1 MTAKQQQGAF
11 IAKVPDGDNRT
22 RLVCPDCGYV
32 EYTNPKIVV
41 GAVCTWEDRV
51 LLCRRAIAP
60 SLGLWTIPAG
70 FMETGETTAEGAA
83 REVWEEARARVTIDG
98 LVGLYEIPHI
108 AQVNVIYRAP
118 MRSAD
123 HAPGEES
130 EAVGLFLL
138 GGHPVGRAGLSVD
151 PLGAGTVPRR
161 RYPGGARLRPP
172 RIAGA
177 GAVDGALTG
186 RRVSFAGMTDLFK
199 LVGPLRPAGIRIRSD
214 RPRDTRAA
222 VAGAPGRPAS
232 ATTPPPCRPPSTA
245 STSS

>member
-1 MTAKQQQGAF
+1 MTTKEQQGAF
-11 IAKVPDGDNRT
+11 IEKVPDGDNRT

-70 FMETGETTAEGAA
+70 YMETGETTAEGAA

-118 MRSAD
+118 MSGPE

-130 EAVGLFLL
+130 EAVHLFRWEEIPWDELAFPSIRWAL
-138 GGHPVGRAGLSVD
+138 EQFRANVSPAVHAFVRHASPSPGPRPEPCPGRLA
-151 PLGAGTVPRR
+151 
-161 RYPGGARLRPP
+161 
-172 RIAGA
+172 
-177 GAVDGALTG
+177 
-186 RRVSFAGMTDLFK
+186 
-199 LVGPLRPAGIRIRSD
+199 GPLLKR
-214 RPRDTRAA
+214 
-222 VAGAPGRPAS
+222 
-232 ATTPPPCRPPSTA
+232 
-245 STSS
+245 